1 MAEVFFFSCSTSR
14 SELWRLY
21 SADAGIFPVVSD
33 VNAMVVAIAEILFH
47 PSVFG
52 FAMGGQAALPGQKWR
67 EGEGR
72 CLVSTERSTG
82 FASAF
87 EGSTRD
93 REPTL
98 PP

>member
-1 MAEVFFFSCSTSR
+1 M
-14 SELWRLY
+14 WKLY
-21 SADAGIFPVVSD
+21 SSYAGIFSAVSVVK
-33 VNAMVVAIAEILFH
+33 AMVVAIAEILFH
-47 PSVFG
+47 PSVSG
-52 FAMGGQAALPGQKWR
+52 FAIGGQAALPGQKWR

-72 CLVSTERSTG
+72 CLVSTEISTG

>member
-1 MAEVFFFSCSTSR
+1 MAEVFFFSRSTSR

-21 SADAGIFPVVSD
+21 FADAGIFSVVSD
-33 VNAMVVAIAEILFH
+33 VKAMVVAIAEILFH
-47 PSVFG
+47 SSVSG
-52 FAMGGQAALPGQKWR
+52 FAIGGQAALPGQKWMGRTRDVPGLR
-67 EGEGR
+67 EI
-72 CLVSTERSTG
+72 STS